1 MYVFPPIPNIFPWFQ
16 EHVLTSANQGDS
28 ENGLQS
34 PQLMA
39 IGHTRYDGTAI
50 SQVKSQRNICD
61 HEASSDSQFTMEL
74 TIGYNLVSYS
84 NLS

>member
-1 MYVFPPIPNIFPWFQ
+1 MLYTLQ
-16 EHVLTSANQGDS
+16 EAASANQGDS

-39 IGHTRYDGTAI
+39 IGHTCYDGPGI
-50 SQVKSQRNICD
+50 LQVKSQYNICD
-61 HEASSDSQFTMEL
+61 HEASSDSQFTIEF
-74 TIGYNLVSYS
+74 TIGYNLVSDS